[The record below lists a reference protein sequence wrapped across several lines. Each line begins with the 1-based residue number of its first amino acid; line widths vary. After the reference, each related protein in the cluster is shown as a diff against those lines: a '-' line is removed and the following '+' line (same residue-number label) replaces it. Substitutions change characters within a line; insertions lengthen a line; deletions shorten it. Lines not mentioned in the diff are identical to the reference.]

1 MLVLAAN
8 VYVFRNAI
16 LSCHSIE
23 HCSISTSLMPI
34 WRGMVLDLKRTQMN
48 SVRKCFANT
57 KAKPNSKVA
66 ALVEEESRKMHLSSL
81 LPSTGTLIVVPS
93 VLMEHWK
100 TQINQ
105 HVDFRYLTDKIPL
118 IFEFRRKD
126 TSMTF
131 DRARILCRMNKT
143 HAPMVFIDNG
153 GTRPLP
159 PAEFLAMFQI
169 VITTTQRFVNEAK
182 KGSFKEELERDNK
195 TNKYSSVYFENDVD
209 TACELL
215 KVHWMRMVVDEGHSM
230 GNDGHNSSITFASW
244 IKAYRRWAMTGTPT
258 KQNAA
263 QLGQVRGL
271 IRFLQHEFFSSRLNG
286 DVLWKS
292 HIAKGWKD
300 GGMASFFRLNNLL
313 RFLMRRHTKLSIEE
327 LPPPLFLKSKVETS
341 NVEAN
346 TYNTLVSAVQ
356 MNLLLTSMNGKTS
369 GFQDSLL
376 HRSQAKN
383 ARLALQNIR
392 RVCTGWSRV
401 IPTLSFRYYAE
412 TVEMANLLNLSEDAV
427 AKIKL
432 FMTQAE
438 QEELSTCACCGI
450 QISTMLLMS
459 CCGGQSKYAAHY
471 RIANAFI
478 AVLLICFIFLQ
489 SARNVWTAL
498 QVHVTCAIINSM
510 WMIYRN
516 FNPGLFWTGDQ
527 IWNWSYQQRKYTP
540 PNNPLQQRLS
550 SR

>member
-1 MLVLAAN
+1 MLRQA
-8 VYVFRNAI
+8 
-16 LSCHSIE
+16 
-23 HCSISTSLMPI
+23 
-34 WRGMVLDLKRTQMN
+34 
-48 SVRKCFANT
+48 
-57 KAKPNSKVA
+57 
-66 ALVEEESRKMHLSSL
+66 
-81 LPSTGTLIVVPS
+81 
-93 VLMEHWK
+93 
-100 TQINQ
+100 QINQ

-118 IFEFRRKD
+118 IFEFQRRD
-126 TSMTF
+126 NGMTF
-131 DRARILCRMNKT
+131 DRATILCRMSNT

-169 VITTTQRFVNEAK
+169 VITTSHRFVNEAK

-195 TNKYSSVYFENDVD
+195 VNNYTSLYFEREED

-230 GNDGHNSSITFASW
+230 GNDAHNSSITFASW

-258 KQNAA
+258 KQNAT

-271 IRFLQHEFFSSRLNG
+271 MRFLQHEFFTSRLNG
-286 DVLWKS
+286 DILWKTR
-292 HIAKGWKD
+292 IAKGWKD
-300 GGMASFFRLNNLL
+300 GEMASFFRLNNLL

-327 LPPPLFLKSKVETS
+327 LPSPLFYKSKVETS
-341 NVEAN
+341 CVEAN

-412 TVEMANLLNLSEDAV
+412 TIEMAKLLNHSQDAV
-427 AKIKL
+427 AKMKL
-432 FMTQAE
+432 FMTRAE
-438 QEELSTCACCGI
+438 QEELSACFCCGI

-459 CCGGQSKYAAHY
+459 CCGGQSTCMSMLPKLTFKNHS
-471 RIANAFI
+471 R
-478 AVLLICFIFLQ
+478 LCCFHSLHGMYGQ
-489 SARNVWTAL
+489 
-498 QVHVTCAIINSM
+498 
-510 WMIYRN
+510 
-516 FNPGLFWTGDQ
+516 LFKDML
-527 IWNWSYQQRKYTP
+527 
-540 PNNPLQQRLS
+540 PLRE
-550 SR
+550 